1 MENKTVQPQAEE
13 DTRLN
18 TALYIRLSREDGDK
32 AESLSVANQRMLLM
46 EFMEGRNDLCLHDI
60 YIDDGYTGTSF
71 DRPAFRRMIEEIE
84 AGSVQCV
91 LVKDLSRLG
100 RNMPEVSKY
109 TGEYFPRKR
118 VRFIAVNDLIDKDY
132 LDLDPDGDLMIDF
145 KNMFN
150 GFYPKDISKK
160 VRSTFRSKQSNGQFI
175 GAFASFGYVKSA
187 DDHNKLEIDPYAADI
202 VKRIYTMYIKGI
214 GQNTIAKIL
223 NEEGVPCPSEY
234 KKQCGLNYHNSNRL
248 GSTSYWTYST
258 IRNILKNEIY
268 TGSMVQN
275 KSFRHMCQKNA
286 ISLPKEKWIVVE
298 NTHEPV
304 IDKETWDKVQDLL
317 KRNTRQ
323 TGLTGNVHMFAGYLR
338 CGDCGRAMVKI
349 RRKDGICFNCGSY
362 NRYGKKICTVHSIA
376 EQELE
381 RIVLDDL
388 NLMIR
393 SVQDIERLIAE
404 ENKRES
410 QARAGSSGVLSG
422 YQAKIGRLK
431 KRKERAYEDYVDGL
445 ITKDE
450 YRQYRNKYERQ
461 IGAANL
467 IIDQV
472 NRLQMQADG
481 FNPWMER
488 LLRHRELHHLDRNMV
503 VEMISMIY
511 LYEDNTVKIVYNFS
525 DELESL
531 LNTIH
536 QQSIP
541 VGE

>member
-1 MENKTVQPQAEE
+1 MENKTGQPQAKE
-13 DTRLN
+13 DTRLS

-60 YIDDGYTGTSF
+60 YVDDGYTGTSF
-71 DRPAFRRMIEEIE
+71 ERPAFRRMIEDIE

-109 TGEYFPRKR
+109 TGEYFPHKR
-118 VRFIAVNDLIDKDY
+118 VRFIAVNDLIDRDY
-132 LDLDPDGDLMIDF
+132 LDLDPDGDMMIDL

-160 VRSTFRSKQSNGQFI
+160 VRSAFRSKQSNGQFI

-202 VKRIYTMYIKGI
+202 VKRIYAMYIKGV
-214 GQNTIAKIL
+214 GQNTIAKTL

-248 GSTSYWTYST
+248 DATSYWTYST

-275 KSFRHMCQKNA
+275 KSFRHMCKKNA

-298 NTHEPV
+298 NTHAPI
-304 IDKETWDKVQDLL
+304 IDRDTWNKVQDLL

-323 TGLTGNVHMFAGYLR
+323 AGLTGNIHMFAGYLK

-349 RRKDGICFNCGSY
+349 KRGGVCCFNCGSY
-362 NRYGKKICTVHSIA
+362 NRYGKKFCSSHNIT

-381 RIVLDDL
+381 GIILDDL
-388 NLMIR
+388 NLIIG
-393 SVQDIERLIAE
+393 SVKDISSVLE
-404 ENKRES
+404 EEQRRYKRNL
-410 QARAGSSGVLSG
+410 AGSPGDLSE
-422 YQAKIGRLK
+422 YRAEIQRLNRK
-431 KRKERAYEDYVDGL
+431 KERAYEDYLDD
-445 ITKDE
+445 IIKRDE
-450 YRQYRNKYERQ
+450 YVKYRDKYDKQ
-461 IGAANL
+461 IDAVRAR
-467 IIDQV
+467 IDAIDQAED
-472 NRLQMQADG
+472 RMPEESSWIEKLM
-481 FNPWMER
+481 
-488 LLRHRELHHLDRNMV
+488 RHGKLFHLDRETV
-503 VEMISMIY
+503 VEMISMLYI
-511 LYEDNTVKIVYNFS
+511 YEDNKIRIVYRFS
-525 DELESL
+525 DELEAL
-531 LNTIH
+531 LH
-536 QQSIP
+536 RKP
-541 VGE
+541 GGC

>member
-1 MENKTVQPQAEE
+1 MEHKTTWPQAKE

-18 TALYIRLSREDGDK
+18 TAMYIRLSREDGDK
-32 AESLSVANQRMLLM
+32 AESLSIANQRMLLT
-46 EFMEGRNDLCLHDI
+46 EFVEGQNDLRLHDV

-71 DRPAFRRMIEEIE
+71 DRPAFRRMIEDIE

-118 VRFIAVNDLIDKDY
+118 VRFIAVNDLIDRDY
-132 LDLDPDGDLMIDF
+132 LDIDPDGDMMIDF

-175 GAFASFGYVKSA
+175 GAFASFGYVKSVA
-187 DDHNKLEIDPYAADI
+187 DHNKLEIDPYAADI
-202 VKRIYTMYIKGI
+202 VKRIFTMYIKGV
-214 GQNTIAKIL
+214 GQNTIAKTL

-248 GSTSYWTYST
+248 GATSYWTYST

-275 KSFRHMCQKNA
+275 KSFRHMCKKNA

-304 IDKETWDKVQDLL
+304 IDRETWDKVQKLL

-323 TGLTGNVHMFAGYLR
+323 TGFTDNVHMFAGYLK

-349 RRKDGICFNCGSY
+349 RRKGEIYFNCGSY
-362 NRYGKKICTVHSIA
+362 NRYGKKFCTIHSIA
-376 EQELE
+376 EEELE
-381 RIVLDDL
+381 KIVLDDL
-388 NLMIR
+388 NLIIR
-393 SVQDIERLIAE
+393 SVQDIERLVTE
-404 ENKRES
+404 ENRRQNKTRL
-410 QARAGSSGVLSG
+410 SSLGDSSK
-422 YQAKIGRLK
+422 YQAEIGRLK
-431 KRKERAYEDYVDGL
+431 KRKERAYEDYADGL
-445 ITKDE
+445 LTKDE
-450 YRQYRNKYERQ
+450 YRQYRDKYERQ
-461 IGAANL
+461 IDTANSMIERINRFQVDTAAY
-467 IIDQV
+467 
-472 NRLQMQADG
+472 
-481 FNPWMER
+481 NPWIEG
-488 LLRHRELHHLDRNMV
+488 LLRRRELHRLDRDIV

-511 LYEDNTVKIVYNFS
+511 VYEDNTVKIVYNFS
-525 DELESL
+525 DELEAL
-531 LNTIH
+531 LNARPDG
-536 QQSIP
+536 S
-541 VGE
+541 